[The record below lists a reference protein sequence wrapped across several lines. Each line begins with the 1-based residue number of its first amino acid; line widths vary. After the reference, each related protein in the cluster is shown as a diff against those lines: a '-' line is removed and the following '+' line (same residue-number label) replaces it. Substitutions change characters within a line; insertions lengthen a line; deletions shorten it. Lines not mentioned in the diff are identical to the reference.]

1 MNKKIKFTTN
11 ETKLINKYN
20 LNQFGGYLKAFT
32 SKEHTCDVSE
42 LPNKPH
48 FNRFSGDITLLNQF
62 GTNLLKSINQ
72 QSRWIL
78 NHQYEYE
85 YGYKTG
91 YMKNVRALRKN
102 VRDYDRLCYLF
113 IKLFPK
119 EYMILILD
127 YNNVDI
133 EPKMISNLR
142 TCKILL
148 K

>member
-1 MNKKIKFTTN
+1 MNKTIKFTTN

-20 LNQFGGYLKAFT
+20 LNQFGGYLKQT
-32 SKEHTCDVSE
+32 SKETCDVSE

-48 FNRFSGDITLLNQF
+48 FNRFSGDVTLLNQF
-62 GTNLLKSINQ
+62 WTNLLTTLNQ

-133 EPKMISNLR
+133 EPKMISNLK